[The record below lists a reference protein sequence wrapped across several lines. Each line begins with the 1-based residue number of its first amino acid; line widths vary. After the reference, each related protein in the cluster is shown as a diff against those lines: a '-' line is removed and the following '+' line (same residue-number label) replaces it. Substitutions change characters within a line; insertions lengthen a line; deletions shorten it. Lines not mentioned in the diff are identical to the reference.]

1 MDSIYPLTHL
11 PGQYGACFYWNTR
24 KVSFLMR
31 CLVTIYHK
39 YTHFCQHILLL
50 LSAREEA
57 LGRQHDAD
65 QTLFFL
71 SHLHAQDDNQH
82 IITTKITLKLYRNFS
97 WFVITAVQDGVHII
111 SPAGIRVVVRMKNS
125 QNNKITGLLTDI
137 LQSYISFLLFL

>member
-24 KVSFLMR
+24 KVSFLMCR
-31 CLVTIYHK
+31 LVIIYHK

-50 LSAREEA
+50 PSAREGA

-71 SHLHAQDDNQH
+71 GHLHAQDDNQH
-82 IITTKITLKLYRNFS
+82 IITTKITLGLYRNFS
-97 WFVITAVQDGVHII
+97 WFVITAVHII
-111 SPAGIRVVVRMKNS
+111 TLAGMRVMVRMKNS